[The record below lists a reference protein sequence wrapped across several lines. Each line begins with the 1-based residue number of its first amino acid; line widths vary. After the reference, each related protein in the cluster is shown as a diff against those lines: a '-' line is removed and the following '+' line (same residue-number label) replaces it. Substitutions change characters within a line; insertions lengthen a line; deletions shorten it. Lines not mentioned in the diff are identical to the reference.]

1 MVAGTAQRAA
11 SPRNLPASCHA
22 ADRRGCP
29 NEDFAPSRRHL
40 SSAFNVPRCF
50 IAQAFLQHAQSACR
64 KHSGTFLAGT
74 PFAACATLPDLA
86 RTRASAQRSF
96 PSVPAGQDE
105 RHHSQDSHTSRL
117 WSIDKARRL
126 WGQSR
131 MHAQHERCCRPAS
144 CQQDPPYLVPSCLS
158 GFSGR
163 CRIVGTGTGLR
174 QNPRPRGHARLLQ
187 WIAKR
192 NAGDTAR
199 PQISPTLVQDS
210 GREGARPCSG
220 S

>member
-1 MVAGTAQRAA
+1 MPARTKALLRAGTIYLLHSMSHNAA
-11 SPRNLPASCHA
+11 SHGHSVSTCSLRAES
-22 ADRRGCP
+22 
-29 NEDFAPSRRHL
+29 APERS
-40 SSAFNVPRCF
+40 F
-50 IAQAFLQHAQSACR
+50 
-64 KHSGTFLAGT
+64 K
-74 PFAACATLPDLA
+74 ACATLPDLA

-117 WSIDKARRL
+117 WSIDEARRL

-131 MHAQHERCCRPAS
+131 MHAQHERCCHPAS

-163 CRIVGTGTGLR
+163 CRIVGTGTSLR
-174 QNPRPRGHARLLQ
+174 QDSRPRGHAELLH

-199 PQISPTLVQDS
+199 PQISPTLVQDG